1 LTGTNVEHSQSVLR
15 DRCLR
20 QDAIAQQKAL
30 APKPRAWRASLMGS
44 GPSYQTTGR
53 SGEPIKLKNAD
64 TASGE
69 ARGGGGRANGQ
80 TEVATTTIQRQWFLR
95 CRRRVGGGA
104 LAFSRA
110 SRRLDRSETGSCAYQ

>member
-1 LTGTNVEHSQSVLR
+1 M
-15 DRCLR
+15 
-20 QDAIAQQKAL
+20 
-30 APKPRAWRASLMGS
+30 PKPWRWRASLMGS

-80 TEVATTTIQRQWFLR
+80 TEVATTTIQRQWF
-95 CRRRVGGGA
+95 CVVVAA
-104 LAFSRA
+104 LAAGLSFFASRA
-110 SRRLDRSETGSCAYQ
+110 ASGSFRHGQLCLPIELQL